1 MSEHAPQ
8 HEQHEKFVAKE
19 ETEPRREAAPEH
31 QPRHEQKLES
41 VDKLVQ
47 HAKQEAVVGKELISH
62 EKGRPAPSDHYVT
75 KELKEQTWN
84 RGITH
89 IRKQLSAPSR
99 AFSKVIH
106 QPVVDSVS
114 RASEKTVARP
124 SGLLTGA
131 ICAFIGS
138 SAFLWIARHYGF
150 TYNYFLFVLFFAG
163 GFIVG
168 LIIEALMAVFR
179 KSKA

>member
-31 QPRHEQKLES
+31 QPRHEQKLPS
-41 VDKLVQ
+41 VEKLAH
-47 HAKQEAVVGKELISH
+47 HAKQEAVVAKELVSH
-62 EKGRPAPSDHYVT
+62 EKGHTPQSELYVT
-75 KELKEQTWN
+75 QELKQQTWN
-84 RGITH
+84 RGITR

-114 RASEKTVARP
+114 RVSEKTVARP

-150 TYNYFLFVLFFAG
+150 TYNYFLFILFFAG
-163 GFIVG
+163 GFVVG
-168 LIIEALMAVFR
+168 LVIEALMSLLR

>member
-31 QPRHEQKLES
+31 QPRHEQEQPSVEKLAH
-41 VDKLVQ
+41 
-47 HAKQEAVVGKELISH
+47 HAKQEAVVAKELVSH
-62 EKGRPAPSDHYVT
+62 EKGRTPQSELFVT
-75 KELKEQTWN
+75 QELKQQTWN
-84 RGITH
+84 RGITR
-89 IRKQLSAPSR
+89 IRKHLSTPSR

-114 RASEKTVARP
+114 RVSEKTVARP

-168 LIIEALMAVFR
+168 LIIEAFMSLLR